1 MRRLADRRAGS
12 SGTPWLGRLARPADG
27 LLARVPA
34 AGAVAAALLAVVG
47 QPGVAALVLGAAT
60 ATGWPARRRQAAFRG
75 RQSRAARDLPRVAEL
90 LATCLEAGAAPA
102 EAMGVVAEHLDGAVA
117 HGLRP
122 VAAALR
128 TGADPAAAWALL
140 PGEHAA
146 VMHRLARTVV
156 RATATGAPLAQ
167 SLSAYAED
175 ERAVL
180 RGRAEAAARRAGVRA
195 VAPLGLCFLPAFLL
209 LGVVPVVASVA
220 AQVLGGL
227 R

>member
-1 MRRLADRRAGS
+1 M
-12 SGTPWLGRLARPADG
+12 RLARPADG
-27 LLARVPA
+27 LLARVPV
-34 AGAVAAALLAVVG
+34 AGAVVAALLAVLG
-47 QPGVAALVLGAAT
+47 QPGAAALVLGVAT
-60 ATGWPARRRQAAFRG
+60 ATGWPARRRQASVRD
-75 RQSRAARDLPRVAEL
+75 RMSRVARELPRVAEL
-90 LATCLEAGAAPA
+90 MATCLEAGAAPS
-102 EAMGVVAEHLDGAVA
+102 EALGVVAEHLDGAVA

-140 PGEHAA
+140 PGEQAG
-146 VMHRLARTVV
+146 VMHRLARTFV
-156 RATATGAPLAQ
+156 RTAATGAPLAQ
-167 SLSAYAED
+167 SLFAYAED

-180 RGRAEAAARRAGVRA
+180 RGRAEADARRAGVRA

-220 AQVLGGL
+220 GQVLGGL